1 MKDCPKCGNKHNK
14 PGKFCS
20 RACANSRQWTDDHKK
35 IFSEKQAAYMARED
49 SEDHRNKKA
58 LQMGLLHKAGLLS
71 GNKSV
76 DDPEDVM
83 TNPDDYYFAPP
94 YDPGRGYDVDDGAVW
109 EEVDRL

>member
-1 MKDCPKCGNKHNK
+1 MEL
-14 PGKFCS
+14 F
-20 RACANSRQWTDDHKK
+20 
-35 IFSEKQAAYMARED
+35 
-49 SEDHRNKKA
+49 
-58 LQMGLLHKAGLLS
+58 HKAGIVPRS
-71 GNKSV
+71 KPV

>member
-1 MKDCPKCGNKHNK
+1 
-14 PGKFCS
+14 
-20 RACANSRQWTDDHKK
+20 
-35 IFSEKQAAYMARED
+35 MAREE

-58 LQMGLLHKAGLLS
+58 LQMELFHKAGIVPRS
-71 GNKSV
+71 KPV